1 MAVHYGN
8 ENQSNAT
15 FVSVIQGRFAVQAEE
30 GDEGAVAR
38 VNKNGDT
45 VYETFPEYVSGT
57 IYGGGVITREAS
69 DGKSKFTNV
78 VIKLK
83 DSEGI
88 TVVNLPY
95 STTNSKL
102 MQQFAKRIPNIN
114 VEEEVQLVCFP
125 DKEKLKKGYTDP
137 VLLVKQN
144 GVPVPFAFTK
154 DNQGDLPQPFQEE
167 DEMGEL
173 KWNWKKHNKYLID
186 LVNEFMDQFGD
197 ENKEQASKKQDNVT
211 LPKKQAV
218 KSAPKTKSVPVF
230 EEEQEESDG
239 DSLDIPF

>member
-1 MAVHYGN
+1 MAVHYRE
-8 ENQSNAT
+8 ENQSNTT
-15 FVSVIQGRFAVQAEE
+15 FVSVIQGRFAVQANE

-45 VYETFPEYVSGT
+45 VYETFPEYVSGK
-57 IYGGGVITREAS
+57 IYGGGVVTREAS

-78 VIKLK
+78 VIKLR
-83 DSEGI
+83 DSDSV

-95 STTNSKL
+95 SVNSAKL

-114 VEEEVQLVCFP
+114 TEQEVELVCFP

-144 GVPVPFAFTK
+144 NTVVPFAFTR
-154 DNQGDLPQPFQEE
+154 DNPGDLPQPFQEE

-186 LVNEFMDQFGD
+186 LINEFMDQFGGEKD
-197 ENKEQASKKQDNVT
+197 QAPKETPNT
-211 LPKKQAV
+211 TPKKVAA
-218 KSAPKTKSVPVF
+218 KPKPAPVF
-230 EEEQEESDG
+230 EEDVADE
-239 DSLDIPF
+239 DIPF